1 MSALGERFYT
11 SADLT
16 GTVRVKK
23 ITFSLTAIAMTL
35 AAANAV
41 QAEQRVLHVYHWSD
55 YVAPDTIS
63 NFEKQTGIE
72 VVFDVY
78 DNNEVLEAKLLSGRS
93 GYDIVVPSNPF
104 LAKQIKAGVYQKLD
118 RSQLPNWDNLNKDLL
133 KTLELSDP
141 GNQYSIPYMW
151 GSIGIGYNID
161 KVKTVLGDVAPDS
174 WDIIFNPEYASKLH
188 ECGIG
193 ILDSPT
199 EIIPAA
205 LHYLGLPP
213 DSDKPQDLQQAEA
226 LLLKVRPYI
235 TYFHS
240 SKYISD
246 LANGNIC
253 VAVGYSGDLYQSKAR
268 AEEGTG
274 NVRIAYQIPKEGA
287 GTFFD
292 MVGIPA
298 DAKNVKEAHEFINY
312 LLEPQVMA
320 DLTNYLQFP
329 NANSAATPLVDEVY
343 RNDPGIYPDE
353 AMLQKLYTFP
363 DLSAKTQ
370 RTMTRSWT
378 KIKSGK

>member
-1 MSALGERFYT
+1 
-11 SADLT
+11 
-16 GTVRVKK
+16 VKK
-23 ITFSLTAIAMTL
+23 ITFPLAILAMTL
-35 AAANAV
+35 AAATTV
-41 QAEQRVLHVYHWSD
+41 YAEKRVLHVYHWSD

-63 NFEKQTGIE
+63 NFEKQSGIK

-118 RSQLPNWDNLNKDLL
+118 RSQLPLWDNLNKDLL
-133 KTLELSDP
+133 KTLEVSDP

-151 GSIGIGYNID
+151 GSIGIGYNLD
-161 KVKTVLGDVAPDS
+161 KVKAELGDVALDS
-174 WDIIFNPEYASKLH
+174 WDFIFNPEYVSKLH
-188 ECGIG
+188 ECGVAL
-193 ILDSPT
+193 LDSPT

-205 LHYLGLPP
+205 MHYLGLPT
-213 DSDKPQDLQQAEA
+213 DSDNPEHLKQAED
-226 LLLKVRPYI
+226 LLLKIRPYI

-274 NVRIAYQIPKEGA
+274 NVRIAYTIPKEGA

-298 DAKNVKEAHEFINY
+298 DAKNVTEAHEFINY
-312 LLEPQVMA
+312 LLQPQVMA
-320 DLTNYLQFP
+320 DLTDYLQFP
-329 NANSAATPLVDEVY
+329 NANSAATPLVDELY

-353 AMLQKLYTFP
+353 AMLKKLYTFP
-363 DLSAKTQ
+363 DLSAKIQ
-370 RTMTRSWT
+370 RVMTRSWT

>member
-1 MSALGERFYT
+1 MKK
-11 SADLT
+11 LT
-16 GTVRVKK
+16 FT
-23 ITFSLTAIAMTL
+23 LTAFAMTL
-35 AAANAV
+35 AAATAV
-41 QAEQRVLHVYHWSD
+41 QAEKRVLHVYHWSD

-63 NFEKQTGIE
+63 NFEQKTGIQ

-118 RSQLPNWDNLNKDLL
+118 RNLLPQWDNLNQDLL
-133 KTLELSDP
+133 KTLEISDP

-151 GSIGIGYNID
+151 GSIGIGYNLD
-161 KVKTVLGDVAPDS
+161 KVKSVLGDVSPDT
-174 WDIIFNPEYASKLH
+174 WDIIFNPEYAARLA
-188 ECGIG
+188 ECGIAV
-193 ILDSPT
+193 LDSPT

-205 LHYLGLPP
+205 MHYLGLPP
-213 DSDKPQDLQQAEA
+213 DSEKAEDLQQAEA
-226 LLLKVRPYI
+226 LLLKVRPHI

-268 AEEGTG
+268 AQEGTG
-274 NVRIAYQIPKEGA
+274 NVRIAYQIPREGA

-298 DAKNVKEAHEFINY
+298 DAKNVAEAHEFINY
-312 LLEPQVMA
+312 LLQPQVMA

-329 NANSAATPLVDEVY
+329 NANSAATPLVDEEY

-353 AMLQKLYTFP
+353 AMLKKLYTFP

-370 RTMTRSWT
+370 RVMTRSWT